1 MKMDKANDRQIE
13 KFLEQHPTWVV
24 VNGKLHKE
32 IAFEGFAQAFGF
44 MAKVAIVAER
54 IGHHPEWC
62 NVYSRVAIDLVTHK
76 AGGIT
81 GRDFELA
88 EFIDDFEQ

>member
-1 MKMDKANDRQIE
+1 MKMDKANGRQIE
-13 KFLEQHPTWVV
+13 EFLAQHPTWAV

-32 IAFEGFAQAFGF
+32 IAFQGFAQAFGF

-62 NVYSRVAIDLVTHK
+62 NVYNRVAIDLVTHE

-81 GRDFELA
+81 RRDFELA
-88 EFIDDFEQ
+88 EFIDEFEQ